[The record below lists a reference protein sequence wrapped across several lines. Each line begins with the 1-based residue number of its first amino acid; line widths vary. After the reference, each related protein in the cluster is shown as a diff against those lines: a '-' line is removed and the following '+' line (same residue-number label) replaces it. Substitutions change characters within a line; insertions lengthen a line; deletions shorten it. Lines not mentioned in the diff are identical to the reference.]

1 MRFLSKAVIIALAVC
16 SVAIAQ
22 SVEQQVTK
30 LENDWV
36 KAMIAKDYAVLDRVM
51 ADDFTVS
58 GDPDGSVVTKAQ
70 LISSIKSG
78 EAVTTSYKYADL
90 KVRVYGNA
98 AIVTGLQSFV
108 STLKGKDDSGT
119 FRFTDTW
126 IKKGDSWQ
134 CVVEHSTKVEKPKS

>member
-1 MRFLSKAVIIALAVC
+1 MRFLSKAVIIALAVG

-36 KAMIAKDYAVLDRVM
+36 KAMIAKDYAVLDRAL
-51 ADDFTVS
+51 ADDYTDS
-58 GDPDGSVVTKAQ
+58 GDPDGSVHTKSDMVSA
-70 LISSIKSG
+70 LKSG
-78 EAVTTSYKYADL
+78 QIAISSYKYADL

-98 AIVTGLQSFV
+98 AIVTGLQTFV
-108 STLKGKDDSGT
+108 STFKGKDDSGT

-134 CVVEHSTKVEKPKS
+134 CVVEHSSRVEKPKS

>member
-1 MRFLSKAVIIALAVC
+1 VAL
-16 SVAIAQ
+16 AQ

-36 KAMIAKDYAVLDRVM
+36 KAMIAKDYAVLGRVL
-51 ADDFTVS
+51 ADDYTDS
-58 GDPDGSVVTKAQ
+58 GDPDGSVHTKADM
-70 LISSIKSG
+70 ISGLKSG
-78 EAVTTSYKYADL
+78 DMAMSSYKYADL

-98 AIVTGLQSFV
+98 AIVTGLQTFV
-108 STLKGKDDSGT
+108 STFKGKDTSGA

-134 CVVEHSTKVEKPKS
+134 CVVEHSSKVEKPKS

>member
-1 MRFLSKAVIIALAVC
+1 MKLLSIAVVVALAV
-16 SVAIAQ
+16 SGLAIAQ

-58 GDPDGSVVTKAQ
+58 GDPDGSVGTKAQ

-78 EAVTTSYKYADL
+78 ESVTTSYKYADL

-98 AIVTGLQSFV
+98 AIVTGLQTFV
-108 STLKGKDDSGT
+108 STLKGKDHSGT

-134 CVVEHSTKVEKPKS
+134 CVVEHSSKVEKPKS

>member
-1 MRFLSKAVIIALAVC
+1 MRFLSKAVVIALAFC
-16 SVAIAQ
+16 SLALAQ

-36 KAMIAKDYAVLDRVM
+36 KAMIAKDYAVLNRVL
-51 ADDFTVS
+51 ADDYTDS
-58 GDPDGSVVTKAQ
+58 GDPDGSVHTKADM
-70 LISSIKSG
+70 LSALKSG
-78 EAVTTSYKYADL
+78 DMVISSYKYADL
-90 KVRVYGNA
+90 KVRAYGNA

-108 STLKGKDDSGT
+108 SKFTGKDDSGT

-134 CVVEHSTKVEKPKS
+134 CVVEHSSKVEKPKS

>member
-1 MRFLSKAVIIALAVC
+1 MRFLSKAVMIALAVC

-36 KAMIAKDYAVLDRVM
+36 KAMIAKDYAVLDRVL
-51 ADDFTVS
+51 ADDYTDS
-58 GDPDGSVVTKAQ
+58 GDPDGSVHTKSDMMSA
-70 LISSIKSG
+70 LKSG
-78 EAVTTSYKYADL
+78 QIAISSYKYADL
-90 KVRVYGNA
+90 KVRVYGSA
-98 AIVTGLQSFV
+98 AIVTGLQTFV
-108 STLKGKDDSGT
+108 STFKGKDDSGT

-134 CVVEHSTKVEKPKS
+134 CVVEHASKVEKPKS